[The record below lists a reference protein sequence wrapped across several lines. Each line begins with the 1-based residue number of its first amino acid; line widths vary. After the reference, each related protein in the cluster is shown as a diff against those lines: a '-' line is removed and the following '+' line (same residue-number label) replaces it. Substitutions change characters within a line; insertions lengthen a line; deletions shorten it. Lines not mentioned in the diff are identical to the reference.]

1 MSTTCRLGAVFRD
14 AKVTREPPRDQY
26 VQRVDFFPEVAA
38 GVAGLTGRGAN
49 GGPGTFLIC
58 GGPGTFLICERG
70 TGDIPHLRGE
80 RGHSSLRGRPGTFLI
95 CGANGDIPH
104 YGGDRGHSSF
114 AGRTG
119 TLLITGRAG
128 TLLISSRCLPPS
140 QRRCRLPTDP
150 RVCVNPSSRALSS
163 THPGDPK
170 GRCRF
175 TQVRIASVSA
185 ED

>member
-58 GGPGTFLICERG
+58 ERGTGDIPHLRTGDRGHSSFAGRTGTFLITGE

-80 RGHSSLRGRPGTFLI
+80 RGHSSLRGE
-95 CGANGDIPH
+95 
-104 YGGDRGHSSF
+104 RGHSSL
-114 AGRTG
+114 AAVVSRH
-119 TLLITGRAG
+119 LNVVAVCQLIQG
-128 TLLISSRCLPPS
+128 C
-140 QRRCRLPTDP
+140 
-150 RVCVNPSSRALSS
+150 
-163 THPGDPK
+163 
-170 GRCRF
+170 
-175 TQVRIASVSA
+175 ASIQA
-185 ED
+185 HAP